1 MLIAVPSKGR
11 AGLTTTNKIL
21 PNLCTFF
28 IPESEYHQ
36 YKDIVKNI
44 VCVPKEIRGITNT
57 RNWILKNTDEK
68 WVVFLD
74 DDAKNVGYNKLEER
88 KTKKIEVRE
97 EGFWAEEF
105 LKFFDITEQLKYKIW
120 GTRTESS
127 PRGTY
132 PYKPFLTRSYV
143 TASCMGIVN
152 DGEYLFDSEF
162 KVKED
167 YEICLRHIRDKGG
180 ILAVRYLHWE
190 NEHWTTE
197 GGCKDYRTIEMEKD
211 AIKKLI
217 KLYPNMIAS
226 AKRKANEFTI
236 KLNL

>member
-21 PNLCTFF
+21 PNLSTFF

-36 YKDIVKNI
+36 YKGIVKNI
-44 VCVPKEIRGITNT
+44 VCVPKEVRGITDT
-57 RNWILKNTDEK
+57 RNWILENTDEK

-88 KTKKIEVRE
+88 KTKKIEIRD

-105 LKFFDITEQLKYKIW
+105 LKFFDLTEQLGYKIW

-152 DGEYLFDSEF
+152 DGEYLFDPDF

-167 YEICLRHIRDKGG
+167 YEICLRHIKDKGG

-190 NEHWTTE
+190 NEHWVTD
-197 GGCKDYRTIEMEKD
+197 GGCKDYRTIDMERD

-217 KLYPNMIAS
+217 KLYPNMISS

>member
-21 PNLCTFF
+21 PNLSTFF

-36 YKDIVKNI
+36 YKGIVKNI
-44 VCVPKEIRGITNT
+44 VCVPKEVRGITDT
-57 RNWILKNTDEK
+57 RNWILENTDEK

-74 DDAKNVGYNKLEER
+74 DDAKNVGYNKLEKR
-88 KTKKIEVRE
+88 KTKKIEIRD

-105 LKFFDITEQLKYKIW
+105 LKYFDLTEQLGFKIW

-152 DGEYLFDSEF
+152 DGEYLFDPDF

-167 YEICLRHIRDKGG
+167 YEICLRQIRDKGG
-180 ILAVRYLHWE
+180 ILAVRYLQWE
-190 NEHWTTE
+190 NEHWVTD
-197 GGCKDYRTIEMEKD
+197 GGCKDYRTIEMERD
-211 AIKKLI
+211 AIKRLI
-217 KLYPNMIAS
+217 KLYPNMISS

>member
-21 PNLCTFF
+21 PNLSTFF

-36 YKDIVKNI
+36 YKGIVKNI
-44 VCVPKEIRGITNT
+44 VCVPKEVRGITDT
-57 RNWILKNTDEK
+57 RNWILENTDEQ

-74 DDAKNVGYNKLEER
+74 DDAKNVGYKKVEER
-88 KTKKIEVRE
+88 RMKNVEIRD

-105 LKFFDITEQLKYKIW
+105 LKYFDLTEQLGFKIW

-152 DGEYLFDSEF
+152 DGEYLFDPDF

-190 NEHWTTE
+190 NEHWVTD
-197 GGCKDYRTIEMEKD
+197 GGCKDYRTIEMERD
-211 AIKKLI
+211 AIKRLI
-217 KLYPNMIAS
+217 KLYPNMISS

>member
-21 PNLCTFF
+21 PNLSTFF

-36 YKDIVKNI
+36 YKGIVKNI
-44 VCVPKEIRGITNT
+44 VCVPKEVRGITDT
-57 RNWILKNTDEK
+57 RNWILENTDEK

-88 KTKKIEVRE
+88 KIKKIEVRD

-105 LKFFDITEQLKYKIW
+105 LKFFDLTEQLGYKIW

-127 PRGTY
+127 PRGTH

-152 DGEYLFDSEF
+152 DGEYLFDPDF

-167 YEICLRHIRDKGG
+167 YEICLRHIKDKGG

-190 NEHWTTE
+190 NEHWVTD
-197 GGCKDYRTIEMEKD
+197 GGCKDYRTIDMERD
-211 AIKKLI
+211 AIKRLI
-217 KLYPNMIAS
+217 KLYPSMISS

>member
-21 PNLCTFF
+21 PNLSTFF

-36 YKDIVKNI
+36 YKGIVKNI
-44 VCVPKEIRGITNT
+44 VCVPKEVRGITDT
-57 RNWILKNTDEK
+57 RNWILENTDEK

-88 KTKKIEVRE
+88 KTKKIEIRD

-105 LKFFDITEQLKYKIW
+105 LKYFDLTEQLGFKIW
-120 GTRTESS
+120 RTRTESS

-152 DGEYLFDSEF
+152 DGEYLFDPDF

-190 NEHWTTE
+190 NEHWVTD
-197 GGCKDYRTIEMEKD
+197 GGCKDYRTIEMERD
-211 AIKKLI
+211 AIKRLI
-217 KLYPNMIAS
+217 KLYPNMISS

>member
-21 PNLCTFF
+21 PNLSTFF

-36 YKDIVKNI
+36 YKGIVKNI
-44 VCVPKEIRGITNT
+44 VCVPKEVRGITDT
-57 RNWILKNTDEK
+57 RNWILENTDEK

-88 KTKKIEVRE
+88 KTKKIEIRD

-105 LKFFDITEQLKYKIW
+105 LKYFDLTEQLGFKIW

-143 TASCMGIVN
+143 TASCMGIIN
-152 DGEYLFDSEF
+152 DGEYLFDPDF

-190 NEHWTTE
+190 NEHWVTD
-197 GGCKDYRTIEMEKD
+197 GGCKDYRTIEMERD
-211 AIKKLI
+211 AIKRLI
-217 KLYPNMIAS
+217 KLYPNMISS

>member
-36 YKDIVKNI
+36 YKDLVKNI
-44 VCVPKEIRGITNT
+44 VCVPKEVRGITDT
-57 RNWILKNTDEK
+57 RNWILQNSDDK

-88 KTKKIEVRE
+88 KTKKIEIRD

-105 LKFFDITEQLKYKIW
+105 LKFFDMTEELNYKIW

-143 TASCMGIVN
+143 TASCMGIIN
-152 DGEYLFDSEF
+152 DGEYLFDPEF

-167 YEICLRHIRDKGG
+167 YEICLRHIKDKGG
-180 ILAVRYLHWE
+180 ILAIRYLHWE
-190 NEHWTTE
+190 NEHWVTD

>member
-21 PNLCTFF
+21 PNMSTFF

-36 YKDIVKNI
+36 YNGIVKNI
-44 VCVPKEIRGITNT
+44 VCVPKEVMGITAT

-74 DDAKNVGYNKLEER
+74 DDAKNVGYNKLEDR

-97 EGFWAEEF
+97 EGFWIEEF
-105 LKFFDITEQLKYKIW
+105 LKFFDLTEQLGYKIW

-152 DGEYLFDSEF
+152 DGEYLFNPEF

-190 NEHWTTE
+190 NEHWTTD
-197 GGCKDYRTIEMEKD
+197 GGCKDYRTIEMERD
-211 AIKKLI
+211 AIKMLI
-217 KLYPNMIAS
+217 KLYPSMISS

>member
-21 PNLCTFF
+21 PNLSTFF

-36 YKDIVKNI
+36 YKGIVKNI
-44 VCVPKEIRGITNT
+44 VCVPKEVRGITDT
-57 RNWILKNTDEK
+57 RNWILENTDEK

-88 KTKKIEVRE
+88 KTKPIKIMD
-97 EGFWAEEF
+97 EGFWVEEF
-105 LKFFDITEQLKYKIW
+105 LKYFDLTEQLGYKIW

-127 PRGTY
+127 ARGTY

-152 DGEYLFDSEF
+152 DGEYLFDPEF

-167 YEICLRHIRDKGG
+167 YEICLRHIKDKGG
-180 ILAVRYLHWE
+180 ILAVRYLHWQ
-190 NEHWTTE
+190 NEHWTTD
-197 GGCKDYRTIEMEKD
+197 GGCKDYRTIEMERD

-217 KLYPNMIAS
+217 KLYPNMISS

>member
-11 AGLTTTNKIL
+11 AGSTTTNNLL
-21 PNLCTFF
+21 PNISTFF
-28 IPESEYHQ
+28 VPESEYHQ
-36 YKDIVKNI
+36 YKGVVKNI
-44 VCVPKEIRGITNT
+44 ITVPKEVQGITAT
-57 RNWILKNTDEK
+57 RNWILQNTDNR

-74 DDAKNVGYNKLEER
+74 DDVKTAGYNKLEER
-88 KTKKIEVRE
+88 KTKKIEIKD

-105 LKFFDITEQLKYKIW
+105 LKYFDLTEQMGYKIW

-132 PYKPFLTRSYV
+132 PYKPILTKSYV

-152 DGEYLFDSEF
+152 DGKYMFDESF

-167 YEICLRHIRDKGG
+167 YEICLRHIKNEGG
-180 ILAVRYLHWE
+180 ILAIRYLHWE
-190 NEHWTTE
+190 NEHWKTD
-197 GGCKDYRTIEMEKD
+197 GGCKDYRTIEMERD

-217 KLYPNMIAS
+217 KLYPNMISS
-226 AKRKANEFTI
+226 ANRKANEFTI

>member
-21 PNLCTFF
+21 PNLSTFF

-36 YKDIVKNI
+36 YKGIVKNI
-44 VCVPKEIRGITNT
+44 VCVPKEVRGITDT
-57 RNWILKNTDEK
+57 RNWILENTDEK

-88 KTKKIEVRE
+88 KTKKIEIRD

-105 LKFFDITEQLKYKIW
+105 LKYFDLTEQLGFKIW

-127 PRGTY
+127 TRGTY

-152 DGEYLFDSEF
+152 DGEYLFDPNF

-190 NEHWTTE
+190 NEHWVTD
-197 GGCKDYRTIEMEKD
+197 GGCKDYRTIEMERD
-211 AIKKLI
+211 AIKRLI
-217 KLYPNMIAS
+217 KLYPNMISS